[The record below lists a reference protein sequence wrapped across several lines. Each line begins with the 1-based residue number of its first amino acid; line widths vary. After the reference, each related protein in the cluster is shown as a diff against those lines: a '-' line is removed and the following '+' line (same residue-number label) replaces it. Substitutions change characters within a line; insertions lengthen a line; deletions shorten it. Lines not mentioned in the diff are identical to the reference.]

1 MDYSYE
7 QVSPYLLDYEII
19 GSKIHCEFQNEHGE
33 VFSSTSNVKAT
44 KTIQSKVAKRAE
56 RMIKSQA
63 RRNAS
68 RLVRTAFGGGMLGSI
83 GSSVVR
89 SSVNDVDL
97 GTNKEFSEENIQE
110 AITKAFKRVSRN
122 FDIGQKSR
130 PATARRE
137 RRTRE
142 RDNSRR
148 GSSSN
153 SDLGY
158 KEYIKMHPISNMF
171 EQDIMSRLLVQMAS
185 ADGKIMEEER
195 NFILD
200 MLPKKFGTIPEIIAR
215 GDISK
220 IEASEVSDEIKKTIM
235 LLAWSVALVDFDLS
249 NAEERRL
256 HEYGALFGIESTDA
270 EQIAM
275 MAKKET
281 LQGIMEPYMDRNELL
296 SVARNIDLSDE
307 QAERM
312 YIDYKKSI

>member
-33 VFSSTSNVKAT
+33 VFSSTSNIKAT
-44 KTIQSKVAKRAE
+44 KSIQSKVAKRAE
-56 RMIKSQA
+56 RMIKSTA

-89 SSVNDVDL
+89 NSVNEVDL
-97 GTNKEFSEENIQE
+97 GTNKEFSEENIHE
-110 AITKAFKRVSRN
+110 AIAKAFKRVSRN
-122 FDIGQKSR
+122 FNLGQKSR

-142 RDNSRR
+142 RDNSKRG
-148 GSSSN
+148 GSSN
-153 SDLGY
+153 DLNY
-158 KEYIKMHPISNMF
+158 KEYIQRHPISNMF

-215 GDISK
+215 GDISR

-256 HEYGALFGIESTDA
+256 YEYGALFGLESTDA

-281 LQGIMEPYMDRNELL
+281 LQGIMEPYMDKNELL
-296 SVARNIDLSDE
+296 SVARNIDLTDE

-312 YIDYKKSI
+312 YIDYKKSM

>member
-33 VFSSTSNVKAT
+33 VFSSTSNIKAT
-44 KTIQSKVAKRAE
+44 KSIQSKVAKRAE
-56 RMIKSQA
+56 RMIKSTA

-89 SSVNDVDL
+89 NSVNEVDL
-97 GTNKEFSEENIQE
+97 GTNKEFSEENIHE
-110 AITKAFKRVSRN
+110 AIAKAFKRVSRN
-122 FDIGQKSR
+122 FNLGQKSR

-142 RDNSRR
+142 RDNSKRG
-148 GSSSN
+148 GSSN
-153 SDLGY
+153 DLNY
-158 KEYIKMHPISNMF
+158 KEYIQRHPISNMF

-215 GDISK
+215 GDISR

-256 HEYGALFGIESTDA
+256 HEYGALFGLESTDA

-281 LQGIMEPYMDRNELL
+281 LQGIMEPYMDKNELL
-296 SVARNIDLSDE
+296 SVARNIDLTDE

-312 YIDYKKSI
+312 YIDYKKSM

>member
-33 VFSSTSNVKAT
+33 VFSAASNVKAT
-44 KTIQSKVAKRAE
+44 KSLQNKVAKRAE
-56 RMIKSQA
+56 RVIKSQA

-83 GSSVVR
+83 GSSVIR
-89 SSVNDVDL
+89 NSVNEVDL
-97 GTNKEFSEENIQE
+97 GTSNKEFSEENIRE

-130 PATARRE
+130 PTARRE
-137 RRTRE
+137 RKRE
-142 RDNSRR
+142 NTERE
-148 GSSSN
+148 SSFGDELN
-153 SDLGY
+153 Y
-158 KEYIKMHPISNMF
+158 KEYIKRYPISNMF

-185 ADGKIMEEER
+185 VDGKIMEEER

-249 NAEERRL
+249 NSEERRL
-256 HEYGALFGIESTDA
+256 HEYASLFGIESTEA
-270 EQIAM
+270 ESIAM
-275 MAKKET
+275 SAKKET

-296 SVARNIDLSDE
+296 NVARNIDLTDE

-312 YIDYKKSI
+312 YIDYKKSM

>member
-1 MDYSYE
+1 MEYSYE

-44 KTIQSKVAKRAE
+44 KSIQGKVAKRAE

-89 SSVNDVDL
+89 QSVNEVNL
-97 GTNKEFSEENIQE
+97 GNNKEFSEESIHE
-110 AITKAFKRVSRN
+110 AIAKAFKRVSRN
-122 FDIGQKSR
+122 FEIGQRSKPSS
-130 PATARRE
+130 ARRE
-137 RRTRE
+137 RRTRD
-142 RDNSRR
+142 RNAPRR
-148 GSSSN
+148 GSSSTE
-153 SDLGY
+153 DLGY
-158 KEYIKMHPISNMF
+158 RDYIKSHPISNMF
-171 EQDIMSRLLVQMAS
+171 EQDIMSRILVQMAS

-195 NFILD
+195 EFILD

-256 HEYGALFGIESTDA
+256 HEYAALLGIESTEA
-270 EQIAM
+270 ENIAL

-281 LQGIMEPYMDRNELL
+281 LQGIMEPYMDKNELL
-296 SVARNIDLSDE
+296 SVSRNIDLTDE

-312 YIDYKKSI
+312 FIEFKKSM